1 MARKLVLLTYDI
13 KPGSD
18 LEEYAQYIRDV
29 DYRKFRQN
37 DGILDYANFVI
48 RKNVRGEEWFK
59 HFDLMYV
66 DDLDAYHADGKLHYG
81 DPVILEHAAQWRD
94 KWSRDESTG
103 WQGKVNISYADEIWG

>member
-59 HFDLMYV
+59 HFDLMFV
-66 DDLDAYHADGKLHYG
+66 DDLDAFHAEGKLHHG
-81 DPVILEHAAQWRD
+81 DPAVLDHAAGWRA
-94 KWSRDESTG
+94 KWGSDPETG
-103 WQGKVNISYADEIWG
+103 WRTDVNITYADEIWG